1 MSCTIIADSEVG
13 FENRIIILFHNCV
26 SQLHFLT
33 VFHGCF
39 NDCISWLY
47 LTGQHTKTNALQC
60 GLHHS
65 IHHHGPHR
73 HCHILQGGLSL
84 WWSSSPWLWW
94 PSPPPLW
101 QYIQRQLI
109 DEISAKPR
117 CSAECDKSWGASA
130 GEGKVLYFCIF
141 LMIKSFTKSMLF

>member
-13 FENRIIILFHNCV
+13 FENRIIILFHGCI
-26 SQLHFLT
+26 SQLYFLT

-73 HCHILQGGLSL
+73 HCHILQGGLHYDHHHHRHHHHDDDHHHHHLRDSNLYITVNLKMRSL
-84 WWSSSPWLWW
+84 QNQDVRLSVT
-94 PSPPPLW
+94 
-101 QYIQRQLI
+101 
-109 DEISAKPR
+109 K
-117 CSAECDKSWGASA
+117 AE
-130 GEGKVLYFCIF
+130 ERRLERVNFCTF
-141 LMIKSFTKSMLF
+141 VFF